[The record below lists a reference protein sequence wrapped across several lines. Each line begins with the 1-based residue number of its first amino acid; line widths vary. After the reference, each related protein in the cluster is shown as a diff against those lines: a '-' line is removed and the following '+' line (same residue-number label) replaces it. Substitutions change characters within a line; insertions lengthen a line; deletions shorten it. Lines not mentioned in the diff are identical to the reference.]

1 MKIDKSMKTVAEIE
15 VLAADARRDLESI
28 EKEIGGVSW
37 RERQTSEYEQ
47 RKAGADILKT
57 YLKILHDNARRA
69 YVNEKLPLVLA
80 VINEYVGKPC
90 GDKTRAKIND
100 ETKLVAG
107 CAVYIHDG
115 GSYSSDDI
123 TLVPLD
129 ANGYSGTSGFKYDDL
144 KLTVRRTD
152 GGEKGRMF
160 DGDKNNKIVE
170 HTIMDFE
177 LVWCNEYDP
186 DPTTTAARIVSM
198 FQALQK
204 AHKEYE
210 NACAEYNK
218 MIPSGMDSI
227 HTTTPKWY
235 MF

>member
-1 MKIDKSMKTVAEIE
+1 MKIDNSMKTVSDIKA
-15 VLAADARRDLESI
+15 LSSDARRNLDRM
-28 EKEIGGVSW
+28 EKEIANVPY
-37 RERQTSEYEQ
+37 RDLATVEYEQ
-47 RKAGADILKT
+47 KAAAINIEKT

-69 YVNEKLPLVLA
+69 YVNEKLPIVLA
-80 VINEYVGKPC
+80 VINEWVGKPC

-115 GSYSSDDI
+115 GAYSSDDI

-129 ANGYSGTSGFKYDDL
+129 ANGYSGNSGFKYDDL

-160 DGDKNNKIVE
+160 DGEKNNKIVE
-170 HTIMDFE
+170 HTAADFE

-186 DPTTTAARIVSM
+186 DPTTTAVRIVGM
-198 FQALQK
+198 FQAMQK
-204 AHKEYE
+204 THKEYE
-210 NACAEYNK
+210 KACAEYNK

-227 HTTTPKWY
+227 HTPAPRWY